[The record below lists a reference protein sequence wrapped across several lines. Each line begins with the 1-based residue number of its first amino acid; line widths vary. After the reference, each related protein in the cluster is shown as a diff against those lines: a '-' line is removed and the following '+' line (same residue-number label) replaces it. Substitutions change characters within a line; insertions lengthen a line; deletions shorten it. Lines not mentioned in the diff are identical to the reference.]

1 MMSSSGSGGGG
12 YGNSNGDYGELARI
26 ACCLCGISIEYN
38 PSNMCM
44 NCLRDNSDITGGLP
58 SNLTIHKCRSC
69 TRFLCPPW
77 QEVALESKELMTA
90 CLRKIPGLN
99 KLKLVDAVWIWTEP
113 HSMRLKIKLTI
124 QKEVV
129 NGAILQQAAV
139 VTFIIRNQQCKH
151 CEQSYAQGAWHAVVQ
166 VRQRV
171 SHKRTF
177 FFLEQLLLKHHAHS
191 DSINIVTFRDGM
203 DFYFLQKQN
212 AMRFIDF
219 LSSHIP
225 TKVKFSRKLISQDK
239 KSGTA
244 EFKNNFLIEIVPLCK
259 DDLVILPKELARNLS
274 NFSPLVLI
282 KSISAGIHIV
292 DPISG
297 ERQEIN
303 TEKYWR
309 DEFGPIMNTRQLIR
323 FVVLSVEPLLCQ
335 QRVSAKRRKTDKKMR
350 MAECTVARE
359 RDFGVVDTQFVCVSH
374 LGHVL
379 RVGDVVLGYDLS
391 NAQLAVDDSTVN
403 GRDMPDVILVR
414 KQYANKKDRIWTLK
428 NLDVEGHQELTTK
441 EKQAL
446 DDDYEEFM
454 QEIEGDK
461 EMRANIK
468 LYKNQS
474 KNGDSSSNTQTIA
487 KVQSN
492 GGDSDNDDAAD
503 EDEIQLDELLDDLE
517 IGACEVNDTTAFI
530 ATADNNNHDDDD
542 DDHDI

>member
-1 MMSSSGSGGGG
+1 MSSFD
-12 YGNSNGDYGELARI
+12 NSYGEMAKI

-58 SNLTIHKCRSC
+58 TNLTIHKCRSC

-77 QEVALESKELMTA
+77 QEVELESKELMTA

-99 KLKLVDAVWIWTEP
+99 RLKLVDAVWIWTEP

-177 FFLEQLLLKHHAHS
+177 FFLEQLLLKHNAHS

-212 AMRFIDF
+212 ALRFIDF

-225 TKVKFSRKLISQDK
+225 TKVKYSRKLISQDK

-244 EFKNNFLIEIVPLCK
+244 EFKNNFLVEIVPLCK

-274 NFSPLVLI
+274 NFSPLVLV

-309 DEFGPIMNTRQLIR
+309 DEFNAIMNTRQLIR
-323 FVVLSVEPLLCQ
+323 YVVLSIEPLVSH
-335 QRVSAKRRKTDKKMR
+335 QRVSAKRRKSDKKIR
-350 MAECTVARE
+350 MAECTIARE
-359 RDFGVVDTQFVCVSH
+359 RDFGIVDTQFVCVSH

-379 RVGDVVLGYDLS
+379 RVGDVVLGYDLT
-391 NAQLAVDDSTVN
+391 NAQLSFEEGVLN
-403 GRDMPDVILVR
+403 GKDLPDVILVR
-414 KQYANKKDRIWTLK
+414 KQYANKKDRVWTLK
-428 NLDVEGHQELTTK
+428 NLDVEGHQELTAREK
-441 EKQAL
+441 EVME
-446 DDDYEEFM
+446 DDYEEFM

-468 LYKNQS
+468 LYKNQAKTS
-474 KNGDSSSNTQTIA
+474 GGGSNGDNRKAINNSSN
-487 KVQSN
+487 
-492 GGDSDNDDAAD
+492 NDDD
-503 EDEIQLDELLDDLE
+503 EDDEIDDDEIQLDELLDDLE
-517 IGACEVNDTTAFI
+517 IGGCEINDSI
-530 ATADNNNHDDDD
+530 LLCGDNSSNNDDDD
-542 DDHDI
+542 I

>member
-1 MMSSSGSGGGG
+1 MSE
-12 YGNSNGDYGELARI
+12 YGELAKI
-26 ACCLCGISIEYN
+26 ACCLCGISIEHN

-58 SNLTIHKCRSC
+58 TNLTIHKCRSC

-99 KLKLVDAVWIWTEP
+99 KVKLVDAVWIWTEP

-124 QKEVV
+124 QKEVI

-177 FFLEQLLLKHHAHS
+177 FFLEQLLLKHNAHS

-203 DFYFLQKQN
+203 DFYFIQKQG
-212 AMRFIDF
+212 ALRFIDF

-225 TKVKFSRKLISQDK
+225 TKVKYARKLISQDK

-244 EFKNNFLIEIVPLCK
+244 EFKNNFLVEIVPLCK
-259 DDLVILPKELARNLS
+259 DDLVILPKDLARNLS

-292 DPISG
+292 DPVTG

-309 DEFGPIMNTRQLIR
+309 DEFGALMNTRQLIR
-323 FVVLSVEPLLCQ
+323 FVVLSIEPILSH
-335 QRVSAKRRKTDKKMR
+335 QRVSAKRRKTDKKIR
-350 MAECTVARE
+350 MAECTIARE
-359 RDFGVVDTQFVCVSH
+359 RDFGVVDTQFICVSH

-379 RVGDVVLGYDLS
+379 REGDVVLGYDLT
-391 NAQLAVDDSTVN
+391 NAQLSIDEGTLN
-403 GRDMPDVILVR
+403 GKDLPDVILVR

-428 NLDVEGHQELTTK
+428 NLEVEGQQELTTK
-441 EKQAL
+441 EKQAME
-446 DDDYEEFM
+446 DDYEEFM

-468 LYKNQS
+468 LYKNQVKDIS
-474 KNGDSSSNTQTIA
+474 NEKGGVTNQQKNGN
-487 KVQSN
+487 N
-492 GGDSDNDDAAD
+492 GNDVDD
-503 EDEIQLDELLDDLE
+503 EDDDCVDDDEIRLEELLDELE
-517 IGACEVNDTTAFI
+517 IGDCQINDTILLSKAN
-530 ATADNNNHDDDD
+530 ADDADDP
-542 DDHDI
+542 DI